1 MDKIVKTV
9 KIVNSPFAPN
19 LEVVDG
25 FVMKLHVP
33 YSDNMVTVQI
43 DPNITHY
50 EDKSENSE
58 PRVDVR
64 QVTVSQNTEDTQS
77 LSFDFK
83 ENNIKRVVVGDK
95 SFDVKLLNIGKVNM
109 KGQDFPEFEFLVTE
123 I

>member
-1 MDKIVKTV
+1 VDKIVKTV